1 MSKPAASS
9 SARSA
14 SDSPDRS
21 SGPVKRRIVD
31 LAPGANTGRAGALG
45 FPTAQRIDRKAEL
58 QGEIKTADPADEE
71 RAGFVLRVWHRSEL
85 WHGGLPVL
93 APRRV
98 VSVGGCRDHWAQ
110 SPRGGGEAETGG
122 KDRTFVPPLVSLGLV
137 MLAGESGAGRPNS
150 AGGRNSRQGCEH
162 LRTGGFAG
170 ICPHWHAKRGWHRA
184 EHPCHPL
191 NSLKIG
197 NSGAA
202 FGSESPCLGPD
213 LGQKGHATGKSFP
226 CRATPQRQILN
237 KTRGGTKGATFPP
250 PCAFPPPAPPC
261 LP

>member
-1 MSKPAASS
+1 MLC
-9 SARSA
+9 
-14 SDSPDRS
+14 DR
-21 SGPVKRRIVD
+21 R
-31 LAPGANTGRAGALG
+31 GRAGEALLRPVMQDVHPG
-45 FPTAQRIDRKAEL
+45 FAIRPSD
-58 QGEIKTADPADEE
+58 
-71 RAGFVLRVWHRSEL
+71 AGFAGS
-85 WHGGLPVL
+85 LPVL
-93 APRRV
+93 RGRGRPLQRLRRQLRLAPTV
-98 VSVGGCRDHWAQ
+98 D
-110 SPRGGGEAETGG
+110 
-122 KDRTFVPPLVSLGLV
+122 LVSLGFV
-137 MLAGESGAGRPNS
+137 MLAEESGAGRPNS

-170 ICPHWHAKRGWHRA
+170 ICPHWHAKRGWHRE

-191 NSLKIG
+191 KSLKIG

-202 FGSESPCLGPD
+202 FGSESPRLGPD